1 VLPYL
6 SAQPP
11 SFAFLTHLRDDDDL
25 YRIGASSFLRRYS
38 DGEEDFRRKM
48 CSLPPIVAGEISF
61 GFGPVRG
68 EVVVVMRMPDELLG
82 PTGGRSV
89 VEGLEVALGRRA
101 PVIGLGALIAPATAG
116 GARLLRHLPRGVT
129 LTNTNAYT
137 AAVVL
142 ANVREAAETLGSGRR
157 AQVAV
162 IGCTGSVGV
171 PASRLLAEDGF
182 PLVLVGRT
190 VERVRR
196 HLGDLEGGAARATAG
211 LDSALGSEIVVLLTS
226 DQSALLTPDHVSPG
240 ALVIDFAQPANVTP
254 AAARDFE
261 RREVTV
267 VEGGI
272 VSVPD
277 YWCTVDLGLADPA
290 DTTACV
296 AEAYLFAREG
306 IQAHSVGRPTPE
318 LARRLERAAL
328 RHGVRPQPLRPLAS
342 RPPPTAAVAG
352 ASPS

>member
-1 VLPYL
+1 MLPYL

-11 SFAFLTHLRDDDDL
+11 AFVFLTHLRDDTDL
-25 YRIGASSFLRRYS
+25 HRIGASSFLRRYS
-38 DGEEDFRRKM
+38 DGDDDFRRKM
-48 CSLPPIVAGEISF
+48 CSLPPLVAGEISF
-61 GFGPVRG
+61 GFAPVRG
-68 EVVVVMRMPDELLG
+68 EVVVVMRKPDELFAPSG
-82 PTGGRSV
+82 WRSV
-89 VEGLEVALGRRA
+89 VEGLDVALARGA
-101 PVIGLGALIAPATAG
+101 SVIGLGALIAPATAG
-116 GARLLRHLPRGVT
+116 GARLLRHLPDGVT

-137 AAVVL
+137 AVL
-142 ANVREAAETLGSGRR
+142 AQANVHEAATGLGLDRR

-196 HLGDLEGGAARATAG
+196 HLGDLEGKARLTAG
-211 LDSALGSEIVVLLTS
+211 LDNALGSDVVVLLTS
-226 DQSALLTPDHVSPG
+226 DESARLIPDHVSPG
-240 ALVIDFAQPANVTP
+240 AIVIDFAQPANVTP
-254 AAARDFE
+254 AAAVEFE
-261 RREVTV
+261 RRGVTV

-272 VSVPD
+272 VRIPD
-277 YWCTVDLGLADPA
+277 YWCSVDLGLADPA

-318 LARRLERAAL
+318 LARRLERAAV
-328 RHGVRPQPLRPLAS
+328 RHGVQPQPLRALA
-342 RPPPTAAVAG
+342 TAG
-352 ASPS
+352 FG

>member
-11 SFAFLTHLRDDDDL
+11 AFVFLTHLRDDGDL
-25 YRIGASSFLRRYS
+25 HRIGASTFLRRYS
-38 DGEEDFRRKM
+38 DDEDDFRRKM
-48 CSLPPIVAGEISF
+48 CSLPPLVAGEITF
-61 GFGPVRG
+61 GFGPLRG
-68 EVVVVMRMPDELLG
+68 EVVVVMRKPDELLA
-82 PTGGRSV
+82 PGGFGSV
-89 VEGLEVALGRRA
+89 LEGLDVALARGA

-116 GARLLRHLPRGVT
+116 GARLLRHLPPGVT

-137 AAVVL
+137 AVL
-142 ANVREAAETLGSGRR
+142 VEANVHEAAAALDLGQQ

-171 PASRLLAEDGF
+171 PASRLLASDGF

-196 HLGDLEGGAARATAG
+196 HLGDLDGQACMAAG
-211 LDSALGSEIVVLLTS
+211 LDSALHSDVVVLLTS
-226 DQSALLTPDHVSPG
+226 DLSARLTPEHVKPG
-240 ALVIDFAQPANVTP
+240 AIVVDFAQPANVVP
-254 AAARDFE
+254 AAVPAFE
-261 RREVTV
+261 RRGVTV

-272 VSVPD
+272 VRVPE
-277 YWCTVDLGLADPA
+277 YWCSVDLGLADPA

-306 IQAHSVGRPTPE
+306 IQTHSVGRPTPE
-318 LARRLERAAL
+318 VARRLERAAL
-328 RHGVRPQPLRPLAS
+328 RHGVRPQPLRALATA
-342 RPPPTAAVAG
+342 RP
-352 ASPS
+352 

>member
-11 SFAFLTHLRDDDDL
+11 AFVFLTHLRDDDDL

-38 DGEEDFRRKM
+38 DGEDDFRRKM
-48 CSLPPIVAGEISF
+48 SSLPPLVAGEISF
-61 GFGPVRG
+61 GFSPVRG
-68 EVVVVMRMPDELLG
+68 EVVVVMRRPDVLFG
-82 PTGGRSV
+82 PGGGRAIL
-89 VEGLEVALGRRA
+89 EGLEVALARGA
-101 PVIGLGALIAPATAG
+101 SVIGLGALIAPATAG
-116 GARLLRHLPRGVT
+116 GARLLRHLPDGVT

-137 AAVVL
+137 AVLVL
-142 ANVREAAETLGSGRR
+142 ANVHSAAANRGLGTG

-171 PASRLLAEDGF
+171 PASRLLADDGF

-196 HLGDLEGGAARATAG
+196 HLGDLEGNALLAAG
-211 LDSALGSEIVVLLTS
+211 LDSALGAEVVVLLTS
-226 DQSALLTPDHVSPG
+226 DESARLTPDHVSPG
-240 ALVIDFAQPANVTP
+240 AVVIDFAQPANVTP
-254 AAARDFE
+254 AAAAAFE
-261 RREVTV
+261 RQGVTV

-272 VSVPD
+272 VRVPD
-277 YWCTVDLGLADPA
+277 YWCSVDLGLADRA

-306 IQAHSVGRPTPE
+306 IQAHSVGRPTTE
-318 LARRLERAAL
+318 LARRLARSAV
-328 RHGVRPQPLRPLAS
+328 RHGVRPQPLRALATVGS
-342 RPPPTAAVAG
+342 A
-352 ASPS
+352 

>member
-11 SFAFLTHLRDDDDL
+11 AFVFLTHLRDDDDL
-25 YRIGASSFLRRYS
+25 HRIGASSFLRRYS
-38 DGEEDFRRKM
+38 DGEDDFRRKM
-48 CSLPPIVAGEISF
+48 CSLPPLVAGEISF

-68 EVVVVMRMPDELLG
+68 EVVVVMRKPDELLS
-82 PTGGRSV
+82 PSGGRAV
-89 VEGLEVALGRRA
+89 IEGLEVALARGA
-101 PVIGLGALIAPATAG
+101 SVIGLGALVAPATAG
-116 GARLLRHLPRGVT
+116 GARLLRHLPDGVT

-137 AAVVL
+137 AVVVQ
-142 ANVREAAETLGSGRR
+142 ANVHEAAAALGLGRS

-171 PASRLLAEDGF
+171 PASRLLAADGF
-182 PLVLVGRT
+182 RLVLVGRT

-196 HLGDLEGGAARATAG
+196 HLGDLEDEAKVAAG
-211 LDSALGSEIVVLLTS
+211 LDSALGSDVVVLLTS
-226 DQSALLTPDHVSPG
+226 DLSARLTPEHVSPG
-240 ALVIDFAQPANVTP
+240 SIVIDFAQPANVV
-254 AAARDFE
+254 AVAVAEFE
-261 RREVTV
+261 RRGVAV

-272 VSVPD
+272 VRIPD
-277 YWCTVDLGLADPA
+277 YWCSVDLGLADPA

-328 RHGVRPQPLRPLAS
+328 RQGIRPQPLRS
-342 RPPPTAAVAG
+342 VAG
-352 ASPS
+352 GGDGRVLRTRVREL

>member
-1 VLPYL
+1 MLPYL

-11 SFAFLTHLRDDDDL
+11 AFVFLTHLRDDDDL

-38 DGEEDFRRKM
+38 DGEDDFRRKM
-48 CSLPPIVAGEISF
+48 VALPPLVAGEISF
-61 GFGPVRG
+61 GFAPVRG
-68 EVVVVMRMPDELLG
+68 EVVVVMRKPDALFG
-82 PTGGRSV
+82 PGGGRAIL
-89 VEGLEVALGRRA
+89 EGLEVALARGA
-101 PVIGLGALIAPATAG
+101 SVIGLGALIAPATAG
-116 GARLLRHLPRGVT
+116 GARLVRHLPDGVT

-137 AAVVL
+137 AVL
-142 ANVREAAETLGSGRR
+142 VQANVHQTVADLGLDTE

-196 HLGDLEGGAARATAG
+196 HLGDLEGKARMAAG
-211 LDSALGSEIVVLLTS
+211 LDSALGCDVVVLLTS
-226 DQSALLTPDHVSPG
+226 DESARLTPDHVSPG
-240 ALVIDFAQPANVTP
+240 AVVIDFAQPANVAP
-254 AAARDFE
+254 AAAAAFE
-261 RREVTV
+261 RQGVTV

-272 VSVPD
+272 VRVPD
-277 YWCTVDLGLADPA
+277 YWCSVDLGLADRA

-306 IQAHSVGRPTPE
+306 IQAHSVGRPTTE

-328 RHGVRPQPLRPLAS
+328 RQGVRPQPLRALA
-342 RPPPTAAVAG
+342 TAGSA
-352 ASPS
+352 

>member
-1 VLPYL
+1 MLPYL

-11 SFAFLTHLRDDDDL
+11 AFVFLTHLRDDDDL

-38 DGEEDFRRKM
+38 DGEDDFRRKM
-48 CSLPPIVAGEISF
+48 VSLPPLVAGEISF
-61 GFGPVRG
+61 GFAPVRG
-68 EVVVVMRMPDELLG
+68 EVVVVMRKPDALFG
-82 PTGGRSV
+82 PGGGRAIL
-89 VEGLEVALGRRA
+89 EGLEVALERGA
-101 PVIGLGALIAPATAG
+101 SVIGLGALIAPATAG
-116 GARLLRHLPRGVT
+116 GARLVRHLPDGVT

-137 AAVVL
+137 AALVQ
-142 ANVREAAETLGSGRR
+142 ANVHQTVADLGLDTE

-196 HLGDLEGGAARATAG
+196 HLGDLEGKARMAAG
-211 LDSALGSEIVVLLTS
+211 LDRALGCDVVVLLTS
-226 DQSALLTPDHVSPG
+226 DESARLTPDHVSPG
-240 ALVIDFAQPANVTP
+240 AVVIDFAQPANVTP
-254 AAARDFE
+254 AGAAAFE
-261 RREVTV
+261 RQGVTV

-272 VSVPD
+272 VRVPD
-277 YWCTVDLGLADPA
+277 YWCSVDLGLADRA

-296 AEAYLFAREG
+296 AEAYLFAHEG
-306 IQAHSVGRPTPE
+306 IQAHSVGRPTTE

-328 RHGVRPQPLRPLAS
+328 RRGVRPQPLRALA
-342 RPPPTAAVAG
+342 TAGSA
-352 ASPS
+352 

>member
-11 SFAFLTHLRDDDDL
+11 SFVFLTHLRDHDDL

-38 DGEEDFRRKM
+38 DGEDDFARKM

-68 EVVVVMRMPDELLG
+68 EVVVVMRMGDELLG
-82 PTGGRSV
+82 PRGGRSV
-89 VEGLEVALGRRA
+89 IEGLEVAVGRGS
-101 PVIGLGALIAPATAG
+101 PVIGLGALIAPATAS

-137 AAVVL
+137 AVVVR
-142 ANVREAAETLGSGRR
+142 ANVREAAESQGWGRR

-171 PASRLLAEDGF
+171 PASRLLAADGF

-196 HLGDLEGGAARATAG
+196 HLDDLGPGARMAAG
-211 LDSALGSEIVVLLTS
+211 LDSALGSRIVVLLTS
-226 DQSALLTPDHVSPG
+226 DPSARLTPEHVSPG
-240 ALVIDFAQPANVTP
+240 AVVIDFAQPANVVP
-254 AAARDFE
+254 ADLGGFE
-261 RREVTV
+261 RRGVTV

-272 VSVPD
+272 VRVPD
-277 YWCTVDLGLADPA
+277 YSCTVDLGLADPA

-296 AEAYLFAREG
+296 AEAYLFACEG
-306 IQAHSVGRPTPE
+306 IQPHSVGRPTPE
-318 LARRLERAAL
+318 VALRLERAAV
-328 RHGVRPQPLRPLAS
+328 RHRVLPQPLRPLAARADPRRLGIRS
-342 RPPPTAAVAG
+342 SG
-352 ASPS
+352 

>member
-1 VLPYL
+1 MLPYL

-11 SFAFLTHLRDDDDL
+11 AFVFLTHLRDDDDL
-25 YRIGASSFLRRYS
+25 HRIGASSFLRRYS
-38 DGEEDFRRKM
+38 DGEDDFRRKM
-48 CSLPPIVAGEISF
+48 CSLPPLVAGEISF

-68 EVVVVMRMPDELLG
+68 EVVVVMRMPDELLAG
-82 PTGGRSV
+82 SGGRSV
-89 VEGLEVALGRRA
+89 IDGLEVALARGA

-116 GARLLRHLPRGVT
+116 GARLLRHLPTGVT

-137 AAVVL
+137 AVVVR
-142 ANVREAAETLGSGRR
+142 ANVHEAAAALGLGPRT
-157 AQVAV
+157 QVAV

-171 PASRLLAEDGF
+171 PASRLLAADGF

-196 HLGDLEGGAARATAG
+196 HLGDLEGRARVAAG
-211 LDSALGSEIVVLLTS
+211 LDSALGSDVVVLLTS
-226 DQSALLTPDHVSPG
+226 DLSARLTPEHVSPG
-240 ALVIDFAQPANVTP
+240 AVVIDFAQPANVVP
-254 AAARDFE
+254 AAMAAFE
-261 RREVTV
+261 RRGVAV

-272 VSVPD
+272 VRVPD
-277 YWCTVDLGLADPA
+277 YWCSVDLGLADPA

-306 IQAHSVGRPTPE
+306 IWAHSVGRPTPE

-328 RHGVRPQPLRPLAS
+328 RHGVRPQPLRALAKGGDG
-342 RPPPTAAVAG
+342 RVLRG
-352 ASPS
+352 GVVL